1 VSGRAKDVGST
12 YMTVT
17 IDEAI
22 DALRKLSPERQQEL
36 AGYIKALAEDDE
48 PEEID
53 ADHLPDVLEGLEQ
66 LRKGERATEDEVAA
80 VFRKFGTR

>member
-1 VSGRAKDVGST
+1 
-12 YMTVT
+12 MNVT

-22 DALRKLSPERQQEL
+22 DALRKLSPERQFEI
-36 AGYIKALAEDDE
+36 AGFIKALAEESE

-66 LRKGERATEDEVAA
+66 VRRGERASDEDVDSA
-80 VFRKFGTR
+80 FRRFGG